1 MSCHSVAF
9 PQKRTRYI
17 NEMTLRPTP
26 QDRLYQPKRKLRKGN
41 TYTRSR
47 NKLEEVV
54 NVLSASCKAEKQE
67 LEDAAA
73 QELVSRLLRFVEP
86 NSTAAFTGGGT
97 RRLAASTHALPLPLR

>member
-1 MSCHSVAF
+1 MTY
-9 PQKRTRYI
+9 K
-17 NEMTLRPTP
+17 TLRPTP

-73 QELVSRLLRFVEP
+73 QELALLDFVGSQELLLLHL
-86 NSTAAFTGGGT
+86 SG
-97 RRLAASTHALPLPLR
+97 LAAVPGDAAAAAAAAARQCRRCTFNLTPD